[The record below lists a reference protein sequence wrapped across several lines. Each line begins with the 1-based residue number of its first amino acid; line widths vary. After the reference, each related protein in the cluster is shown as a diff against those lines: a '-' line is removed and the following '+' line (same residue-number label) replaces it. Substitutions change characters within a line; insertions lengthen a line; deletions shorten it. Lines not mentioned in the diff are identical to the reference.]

1 MYFLLMNLLIAAF
14 VCPRCLLGYAL
25 RLFHRPCNPFNL
37 ELQEMLKSLQN
48 LVIVAASV
56 VCYPA
61 FAQEKD
67 TERDR
72 VFRKV
77 ALSTVLVQ
85 GNCPASGFLID
96 REQRLVVT
104 SMLTVLDKS
113 QVLVMFPVVE
123 NGRVITEGPYY
134 GKRINE
140 LFIPAKVLHVDTKRR
155 IALIQP
161 VRLSDDV
168 QALTLASEAPKINE
182 PLYAVGDSMLD
193 GHFFAVYEGQR
204 LGPAVQSNG
213 VNMFNTTLHT
223 KQLDWGCPVVNASGE
238 LVGMVSN
245 GPNNVLPNEAP
256 RVLDQAEI
264 LAMLKNAGIELD
276 PNNNLE
282 DEFMKIISNTDTVWH
297 QYVREM
303 KWDD

>member
-1 MYFLLMNLLIAAF
+1 
-14 VCPRCLLGYAL
+14 
-25 RLFHRPCNPFNL
+25 
-37 ELQEMLKSLQN
+37 MLKTLQT

-104 SMLTVLDKS
+104 SMLTVMDKA

-123 NGRVITEGPYY
+123 KGRVITEGPYY

-140 LFIPAKVLHVDTKRR
+140 LFISAKVLHVDTKRR

-161 VRLSDDV
+161 VRLPDSV
-168 QALTLASEAPKINE
+168 QALPLASSAPQINQ
-182 PLYAVGDSMLD
+182 PLYAVGDSREE
-193 GHFFAVYEGQR
+193 GHFFAIFQGR
-204 LGPAVQSNG
+204 LLSSAERSDGVQ
-213 VNMFNTTLHT
+213 VLDTTLRT
-223 KQLDWGCPVVNASGE
+223 KQYDWACPVVNVSGE
-238 LVGMVSN
+238 LEGIVSN
-245 GPNNVLPNEAP
+245 EISSAISKDGPHVLSQSEIVAMVREAGCK
-256 RVLDQAEI
+256 LFQQQDHQE
-264 LAMLKNAGIELD
+264 
-276 PNNNLE
+276 
-282 DEFMKIISNTDTVWH
+282 EFMKIISNTDSGWH
-297 QYVREM
+297 RYM
-303 KWDD
+303 GK

>member
-1 MYFLLMNLLIAAF
+1 
-14 VCPRCLLGYAL
+14 
-25 RLFHRPCNPFNL
+25 
-37 ELQEMLKSLQN
+37 MLKTLQT
-48 LVIVAASV
+48 LVIVASSV

-61 FAQEKD
+61 FAREKD
-67 TERDR
+67 TESDR

-104 SMLTVLDKS
+104 SMLTVLDKA

-161 VRLSDDV
+161 VRLPDSV
-168 QALTLASEAPKINE
+168 QALPLASSAPQINQ
-182 PLYAVGDSMLD
+182 PLYAVGDSIAE
-193 GHFFAVYEGQR
+193 GHFFAVYDGKY
-204 LGPAVQSNG
+204 LGPGNRSDG
-213 VNMFNTTLHT
+213 VHMLHTTLRT
-223 KQLDWGCPVVNASGE
+223 KQLDWGCPVVNASSE

-245 GPNNVLPNEAP
+245 GPNNVLPDEAP
-256 RVLDQAEI
+256 RILDQAEI
-264 LAMLKNAGIELD
+264 LAMLKEAGIELE
-276 PNNNLE
+276 PKQNFE
-282 DEFMKIISNTDTVWH
+282 DEFMKIISNTNSGWH
-297 QYVREM
+297 QYQRLNAF
-303 KWDD
+303 DDH